1 MRSTFDSI
9 WQNEGYDYDLAC
21 MEIAN
26 KLSLLEELSLKD
38 ISSFI
43 RDASSKYHL
52 SKTPKFQDIVKYLP
66 IDSNIRKTM
75 MVKPIKTASGVLV
88 ITVMAKPYDCPHGR
102 CIYCPGGKELNIPL
116 SYTGKEPV
124 TRLAQKLDYDPKN
137 QIISKLEQE
146 RSRGH
151 NISKIELVIVGGT
164 FPFMPEDYQR
174 NFIKECFEALN
185 GSESVSLQK
194 AQELNE
200 TSDIRCV
207 GFTVETK
214 PDYCKESHI
223 DLMLE
228 LGITRVEIGVQTLS
242 ENVYKIN
249 NRGHTLQDVYQS
261 FQIAK
266 DAGYKIVAHM
276 MPGLP
281 GSNPEKDLE
290 DFNQLF
296 EDSRLKPDMLK
307 IYPTLLLR
315 DTGMAKLYKKGVYKP
330 YPDEVFTDLLLEIKK
345 VVPPWVRIMRIQ
357 REIGSENILCGY
369 KSSNIR
375 QILQQKLR
383 DQGLH
388 CNCIRCREVGLKR
401 LTNYRDIKI
410 CPKRIDYDSSNGKE
424 VFLSLEDDDKN
435 ILFGFLRLR
444 KLGKPHRPEL
454 REKDGTPSAIVRELH
469 VLGQLVDIGN
479 DDDFLCTSFQHIGY
493 GSKLLQIAE
502 HIVKNE
508 FGLNSIS
515 IISAIGTRRYY
526 KKFGY
531 ELNGPYVSK
540 EL

>member
-242 ENVYKIN
+242 ENVYKIT

-369 KSSNIR
+369 KSGNIR

-383 DQGLH
+383 NQGLH

-410 CPKRIDYDSSNGKE
+410 RPKRIDYDSSNGKE